1 MKQVVIAGFLGAV
14 TLASPAQAREVDRA
28 EVAEVFNDDVAQER
42 RLYCRDTQTFTLA
55 DGTETRS
62 CVDWRAQVRTRLIRS
77 YAALDGP
84 EVDADA
90 NLDLARDCFDLAI
103 ASQND
108 PYRTEFNEDLF
119 LAGARAHFGLCARAR
134 GLQRS
139 DEYSLRIYETGVWLG
154 GR

>member
-1 MKQVVIAGFLGAV
+1 MHNLLISLALAGA
-14 TLASPAQAREVDRA
+14 LAAPVAAREVERQ
-28 EVAEVFNDDVAQER
+28 EVAEAFAEDVAQEQ
-42 RLYCRDTQTFTLA
+42 RLYCRDTQLFTLA
-55 DGTETRS
+55 DGREMRACT
-62 CVDWRAQVRTRLIRS
+62 DWRAQNRTRVIRS

-90 NLDLARDCFDLAI
+90 NLDLARSCFELAV

-108 PYRTEFNEDLF
+108 PYRDAFNEEFF

-134 GLQRS
+134 GLQRA